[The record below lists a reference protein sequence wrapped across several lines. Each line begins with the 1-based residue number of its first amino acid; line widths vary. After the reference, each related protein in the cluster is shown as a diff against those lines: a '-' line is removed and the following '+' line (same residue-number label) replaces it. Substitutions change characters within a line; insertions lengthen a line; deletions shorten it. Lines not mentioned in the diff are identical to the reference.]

1 MLALCEH
8 RKGECE
14 HGRWKRRHRL
24 EVVACI
30 LQEALDWAT
39 KTRLVYRTN
48 LNFKVLSKYL
58 DFLMAKGL
66 IEHKRFSRLN
76 FYKTTQ
82 KGRMWLSLYVKLTD
96 PLGDS

>member
-1 MLALCEH
+1 MLAHSE
-8 RKGECE
+8 RVEGERE

-30 LQEALDWAT
+30 LREALDWAT

-58 DFLMAKGL
+58 DFLMARGL
-66 IEHKRFSRLN
+66 IEHRRLSRLN
-76 FYKTTQ
+76 FYRTTQ
-82 KGRMWLSLYVKLTD
+82 KGRAWLSLYVKLVAL
-96 PLGDS
+96 LGDG

>member
-1 MLALCEH
+1 MLAHRKHSEGVREH
-8 RKGECE
+8 R
-14 HGRWKRRHRL
+14 RWRRRHRL

-30 LQEALDWAT
+30 LREALDWAT

-66 IEHKRFSRLN
+66 IEHKRFGRLN

-96 PLGDS
+96 LLDS